1 MSKKL
6 TTWSRDI
13 AKAIVTEVIKKLGNL
28 SGKQKSMKIV
38 SEIDSELYDITS
50 PEVWMFQKKNKDK
63 NLSNRFAIE

>member
-1 MSKKL
+1 MSKKW

-13 AKAIVTEVIKKLGNL
+13 AKAIVTEVIKKFGNL

-38 SEIDSELYDITS
+38 SEIDSELYDNTS